1 MRTHFRLRRA
11 TLTLSLTLLALAA
24 LPTVQAQTN
33 PVGPIRII
41 VPVSAGGPVDIVT
54 RAVAAR
60 LQTALGESVIVDN
73 RTGGSGVPATMAVV
87 RAKPDGATLYMGTI
101 GTMAVNP
108 HLMRKPP
115 YDPLR
120 DLVPVSL
127 VADVPG
133 VLVVNA
139 SAPYNTVGE
148 MLQYARANP
157 GKLNFGSPGNGTSP
171 HMAAELFKQKAGIDI
186 VHVPYAGAAQ
196 ANVDLLAGHIQMYFD
211 NILTA
216 LPNIKAGK
224 LKPLA
229 VTAGHR
235 SRYLPGVPTV
245 SESGVPGYEV
255 TGWMGLVAPAGT
267 PDAIVQR
274 ISAAVQKMARTE
286 EMKSQIVGAET
297 IGSTPEEYA
306 KFLKDENERWSAVV
320 KSANIELN

>member
-1 MRTHFRLRRA
+1 MRTPSRLRRA
-11 TLTLSLTLLALAA
+11 TWALLLLAA
-24 LPTVQAQTN
+24 LPVAQAQ
-33 PVGPIRII
+33 PAPAGPIRIV
-41 VPVSAGGPVDIVT
+41 VPVSAGGPVDIVS
-54 RAVAAR
+54 RAVAAQ
-60 LQTALGESVIVDN
+60 LQAELGASVIVEN
-73 RTGGSGVPATMAVV
+73 RTGGSGVPATMVVV
-87 RAKPDGATLYMGTI
+87 RAKPDGNTLYMGTI

-120 DLVPVSL
+120 DLVPVSM

-133 VLVVNA
+133 ALVVNA
-139 SAPYNTVGE
+139 SAPYNSVAE
-148 MLQYARANP
+148 LLQYARANP

-224 LKPLA
+224 LKALA
-229 VTAGHR
+229 VTAGQR

-267 PDAIVQR
+267 PDAVVQR
-274 ISAAVQKMARTE
+274 ISAAVQKAARSE
-286 EMKSQIVGAET
+286 EMKSQVVGAET
-297 IGSTPEEYA
+297 IGSPPEEYA
-306 KFLKDENERWSAVV
+306 RILKADNERWSAVV
-320 KSANIELN
+320 RSANIELN

>member
-1 MRTHFRLRRA
+1 MHPLSWLRR
-11 TLTLSLTLLALAA
+11 TLAVLALAA
-24 LPTVQAQTN
+24 VPLAQAQSTSA
-33 PVGPIRII
+33 GPIRII
-41 VPVSAGGPVDIVT
+41 VPVSAGGPVDIVS

-73 RTGGSGVPATMAVV
+73 RTGGSGVPATLAVV
-87 RAKPDGATLYMGTI
+87 RAKPDGTTLYMGTI

-133 VLVVNA
+133 VLVVPA
-139 SAPYNTVGE
+139 AAPYNTVGE
-148 MLQYARANP
+148 LLQYARANP

-171 HMAAELFKQKAGIDI
+171 HMAAELFQQKADI
-186 VHVPYAGAAQ
+186 SMVHVSYAGAAQ

-224 LKPLA
+224 LKALA
-229 VTAGHR
+229 VTASQR

-255 TGWMGLVAPAGT
+255 TGWMGLVAPPGT
-267 PDAIVQR
+267 PGAVVQR
-274 ISAAVQKMARTE
+274 ISAAVQQAARSE
-286 EMKSQIVGAET
+286 DMKAQIVGAET

-306 KFLKDENERWSAVV
+306 TFLKAENERWAAVV
-320 KSANIELN
+320 KAANIELN